1 MQNREFFRAPGFLVA
16 GLLAAM
22 AGSLPAWG
30 QVTTADVL
38 GTVTDSSGAVLVGTA
53 VTISNLATGATR
65 SVVAD
70 DHGEYLISALAIGHY
85 RLRAESKGFK
95 VYEIPDLA
103 LAEGDRRRVDIHLVV
118 GEVTESVEVS
128 AQASALQSDSSSLG
142 TLINE

>member
-1 MQNREFFRAPGFLVA
+1 MQNRKRIRAPRLLVA
-16 GLLAAM
+16 ASLAAL
-22 AGSLPAWG
+22 AGSLPASS

-53 VTISNLATGATR
+53 ITLSNLATGAAR

-70 DHGEYLISALAIGHY
+70 DHGDYLISALAIGHY

-118 GEVTESVEVS
+118 GEVTESVQVS
-128 AQASALQSDSSSLG
+128 AH
-142 TLINE
+142 